1 MENNNDWNE
10 ELKNLSSTLH
20 SIKKNDMLKPPAGYF
35 DALPSQIQDKINKK
49 KEIKS
54 AWSRL
59 LRPSLLVPSFAVASC
74 FAIMIY
80 FNVKRQI
87 NPEPL
92 SADDINQSDYVYN
105 IDQSLIVEALD
116 AKVFENENTSAEE
129 IDYLLESNIDVSEIE
144 SQLE

>member
-35 DALPSQIQDKINKK
+35 DALPSQIQDRINKK
-49 KEIKS
+49 KELKS

-116 AKVFENENTSAEE
+116 AKVFENENTSADE
-129 IDYLLESNIDVSEIE
+129 IDYLLESNIDV
-144 SQLE
+144 